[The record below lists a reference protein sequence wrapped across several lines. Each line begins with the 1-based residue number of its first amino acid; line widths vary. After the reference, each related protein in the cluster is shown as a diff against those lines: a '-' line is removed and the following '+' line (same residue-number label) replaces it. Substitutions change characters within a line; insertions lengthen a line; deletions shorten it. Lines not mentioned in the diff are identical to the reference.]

1 MNVIADD
8 LIVFSGDD
16 VGGEDNA
23 CKLRFYELLYNDADA
38 SAGYIIAAFVF
49 FNPFALCRIRDVL
62 YGIPN
67 LRHANVS

>member
-8 LIVFSGDD
+8 LIVFSRDD

-38 SAGYIIAAFVF
+38 FARDVIAAFVF
-49 FNPFALCRIRDVL
+49 FNPFALCRIRDVF
-62 YGIPN
+62 YGIPD
-67 LRHANVS
+67 LRHDNVS

>member
-8 LIVFSGDD
+8 LIVFSRDD

-38 SAGYIIAAFVF
+38 FAGDVIAAFVF
-49 FNPFALCRIRDVL
+49 FNPFALRL
-62 YGIPN
+62 
-67 LRHANVS
+67 SQMT